1 MISKELINKYKL
13 DEEELD
19 LLNEENDIVSEKEQE
34 VFFEEAIDNLKKNKL
49 ISLRVNSNVIENI
62 KKIANDFGLSY
73 QSYIGILLNQVAN
86 GNLRLK
92 VEYNR

>member
-92 VEYNR
+92 VDYK